1 MPRVMKVQVIRDSV
15 DVAARSQQLGCRI
28 PVRVALLPGNFAAAT
43 NAGEFRFHAVTPYIR
58 SAWQSVGLEDEGPQ
72 ARDMPHSTRSVIL
85 SESDESKNLFV
96 RSGQAQPSTIGT
108 VSHADTNAV
117 IPLVA
122 FFGTSLLSGPE
133 WCPTVALS
141 LITRVLALHPACAS
155 PWEVR
160 FDAVVERPGTHG
172 CTCIEYQGD
181 VYGIVDLCTDVRRVW
196 AASKRPRDAELSS
209 ASGGPSVCKRL

>member
-1 MPRVMKVQVIRDSV
+1 MPRVMKVQIIRDFV
-15 DVAARSQQLGCRI
+15 DVAARSQQFGCRV

-43 NAGEFRFHAVTPYIR
+43 NAGEFRFHAATPYIR
-58 SAWQSVGLEDEGPQ
+58 SAWKSVGLEDEGPGSEQ
-72 ARDMPHSTRSVIL
+72 ATSAGHDRNSPGIPDRVPSRSNG
-85 SESDESKNLFV
+85 ES
-96 RSGQAQPSTIGT
+96 
-108 VSHADTNAV
+108 

-141 LITRVLALHPACAS
+141 LVTRVLVLHPACVS

-181 VYGIVDLCTDVRRVW
+181 VYGIVDLCTDVRRVL
-196 AASKRPRDAELSS
+196 ADR
-209 ASGGPSVCKRL
+209 

>member
-1 MPRVMKVQVIRDSV
+1 MPRVMKVQVIRDFV

-28 PVRVALLPGNFAAAT
+28 PVRVALLPSNFAAAT
-43 NAGEFRFHAVTPYIR
+43 NAGEFRFHAATPYIR
-58 SAWQSVGLEDEGPQ
+58 SAWKSVGLEDEGPGSELGIS
-72 ARDMPHSTRSVIL
+72 AGNDRNSPGIPDRVPSGSTAAEPGIRDSVL
-85 SESDESKNLFV
+85 GAG
-96 RSGQAQPSTIGT
+96 SGIPTPAPSP
-108 VSHADTNAV
+108 SAE

-141 LITRVLALHPACAS
+141 LVTRVLVLHPACAS

-160 FDAVVERPGTHG
+160 FHAVVERPGTHG

-181 VYGIVDLCTDVRRVW
+181 AYGIVDLCTDVRRVL
-196 AASKRPRDAELSS
+196 ADR
-209 ASGGPSVCKRL
+209 